1 MSWNSSLS
9 GEDLSNRP
17 VTPGFPVVPRT
28 PYLNVQNSGRQSVDS
43 VSPTSSH
50 STGGTGLPPKSPTT
64 QRYIL
69 LFVKNSI
76 FSKSYLGL
84 HCMSA

>member
-28 PYLNVQNSGRQSVDS
+28 PYLNVHNSGRQSIDS
-43 VSPTSSH
+43 PVTPTSSVH
-50 STGGTGLPPKSPTT
+50 SGGGAGLPPKSPTT
-64 QRYIL
+64 QR
-69 LFVKNSI
+69 
-76 FSKSYLGL
+76 
-84 HCMSA
+84 